1 MTITVNG
8 DTVTI
13 ADNATVADLMAERH
27 LTSAGT
33 AVAVNAAVV
42 PASTLSSTSR
52 DPRCELEFRCVG
64 DVFKIMIFYK

>member
-42 PASTLSSTSR
+42 PASTWSPTTLAPGAEVDILTA
-52 DPRCELEFRCVG
+52 VQG
-64 DVFKIMIFYK
+64 G

>member
-33 AVAVNAAVV
+33 AVAVNAAVC
-42 PASTLSSTSR
+42 SSLHMVHHYSR
-52 DPRCELEFRCVG
+52 AGR
-64 DVFKIMIFYK
+64 

>member
-42 PASTLSSTSR
+42 PASTSSTTTLA
-52 DPRCELEFRCVG
+52 PGAEVAILTAGEG
-64 DVFKIMIFYK
+64 G

>member
-42 PASTLSSTSR
+42 PASTWSLS
-52 DPRCELEFRCVG
+52 L
-64 DVFKIMIFYK
+64 IHI